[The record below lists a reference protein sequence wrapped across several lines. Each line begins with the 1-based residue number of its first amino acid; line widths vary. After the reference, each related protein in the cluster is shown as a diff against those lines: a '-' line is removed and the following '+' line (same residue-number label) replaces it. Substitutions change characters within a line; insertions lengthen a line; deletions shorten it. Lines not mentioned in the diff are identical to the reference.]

1 MAIRQPFGQTRNQNG
16 RDWGNFNTL
25 SALPNASAWTGSSTT
40 NLEQG
45 DTAMWSG
52 AGVQRV
58 FCRNPG
64 TPGSLNAVWGT
75 GEDNLVFSA
84 VSPVG
89 DGTAAVVA
97 GAVYLHVGMVL
108 RTSSRA
114 LLGTLAGGTATVRL
128 RRQSTGV
135 LLAGASWSSTGVGL
149 ADAAL
154 AADVTVADTD
164 WYTIELVGD
173 APATEALAYGLRLVR

>member
-1 MAIRQPFGQTRNQNG
+1 MASRQPFGQSRNQNG
-16 RDWGNFNTL
+16 RDWGNFNSLNT
-25 SALPNASAWTGSSTT
+25 LPNASAWAGLPTA

-45 DTAMWSG
+45 DTAVWSG
-52 AGVQRV
+52 AGIQRV

-64 TPGSLNAVWGT
+64 TVGSLDAVWGT
-75 GEDNLVFSA
+75 GEDNFAFQATTS
-84 VSPVG
+84 G
-89 DGTAAVVA
+89 EDGTAAVVA

-108 RTSSRA
+108 RTASRA
-114 LLGTLAGGTATVRL
+114 LLGTLGGGTATMRL

-135 LLAGASWSSTGVGL
+135 LLTGASWSSTGVGL

-173 APATEALAYGLRLVR
+173 AVATIALGYGLRLVR